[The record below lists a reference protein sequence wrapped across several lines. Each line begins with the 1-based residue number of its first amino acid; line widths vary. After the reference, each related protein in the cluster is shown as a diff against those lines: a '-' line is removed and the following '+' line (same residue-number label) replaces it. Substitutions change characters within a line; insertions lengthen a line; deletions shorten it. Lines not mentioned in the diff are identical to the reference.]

1 MDENK
6 VILKVDNPE
15 KVSIPQRNGY
25 KQNLL
30 IIVEQI
36 GFVGILQLL
45 SEVAGEVA
53 GDKVKEPIAN
63 PNTFEFDSYNRGIQS
78 LLDQAK
84 DKVVEHMIKND
95 KVS

>member
-1 MDENK
+1 MNENK
-6 VILKVDNPE
+6 VILKIDSPE
-15 KVSIPQRNGY
+15 HVSIPQRNGY
-25 KQNLL
+25 KQSSS

-84 DKVVEHMIKND
+84 DRVVEHMIKNGRI
-95 KVS
+95 S